1 MPMRWCSRGYP
12 RSAYSR
18 CVGLKREPEQSAFD
32 RWGGET
38 FFTALIERFY
48 EGVAIDPVLRPMYPD
63 DLTDSKAHLALFL
76 MQYWGGPRQY
86 SDQRGHP
93 RLRMRHA
100 PFPIGSAAADA
111 WLRHMT
117 AAVDAAEM
125 EPADR
130 QELLEY
136 LSMAAGSLINQP
148 G

>member
-1 MPMRWCSRGYP
+1 
-12 RSAYSR
+12 
-18 CVGLKREPEQSAFD
+18 
-32 RWGGET
+32 
-38 FFTALIERFY
+38 
-48 EGVAIDPVLRPMYPD
+48 
-63 DLTDSKAHLALFL
+63 
-76 MQYWGGPRQY
+76 
-86 SDQRGHP
+86 
-93 RLRMRHA
+93 MRHA